1 MVFRFSRKLRKGA
14 AANDEKKK
22 HKERLERN
30 RKEMELKIIW
40 NRLQGESIAEREYL
54 ISQARKLDENL
65 LEDLKKLTSMDGNLN
80 NNEKMRIVHMI
91 NLAKSVNQGPTQED
105 KTAVLWSQWMVEQ
118 SKSSA
123 PPSKPASAPEQT
135 PEQTLAMWNQS
146 MVAQT
151 KSSIPPFHPAPAL
164 GQRQKTTQEQKMMAM
179 WNQSIAPQTNSSVSV
194 NQSTLQELDLRGY
207 WDKISG
213 EAFGARLYLM
223 LLAREVD
230 ETLLDHWSDQVMMH
244 TTLDINAKWRIMD
257 AIKIVQE
264 SDHPADL
271 LVQPLE

>member
-1 MVFRFSRKLRKGA
+1 MVFRLSRKLRIGA

-22 HKERLERN
+22 QKERLERN
-30 RKEMELKIIW
+30 RKEMGLKIIW
-40 NRLQGESIAEREYL
+40 NRLQGEAVSERKYL
-54 ISQARKLDENL
+54 ISEARKLGEDL

-91 NLAKSVNQGPTQED
+91 NIAKSANQGPTQEEEME
-105 KTAVLWSQWMVEQ
+105 VLWSQWMVEQ
-118 SKSSA
+118 SSSSA
-123 PPSKPASAPEQT
+123 PSFKKPASAPEQK
-135 PEQTLAMWNQS
+135 PEQTLAMWNH
-146 MVAQT
+146 T
-151 KSSIPPFHPAPAL
+151 
-164 GQRQKTTQEQKMMAM
+164 
-179 WNQSIAPQTNSSVSV
+179 IASQTNSPVSL
-194 NQSTLQELDLRGY
+194 NQSPLQELDLRED

-257 AIKIVQE
+257 AIRIVQE